1 MSVSRNDPCP
11 CGSGKKY
18 KKCCLG
24 ADEEKRRQHN
34 RMLRNIALGIVGVSV
49 LLYFGPGPGPAAIFG
64 ALGFVC
70 LLAYTLITPHMAS

>member
-34 RMLRNIALGIVGVSV
+34 AMLRNIAIGIAAVAVVLGFGVGPGAAAVFGSLGFAV
-49 LLYFGPGPGPAAIFG
+49 LLGYA
-64 ALGFVC
+64 
-70 LLAYTLITPHMAS
+70 LITPHMST

>member
-34 RMLRNIALGIVGVSV
+34 AMLRNIAIGIAVVAVALGFGVGA
-49 LLYFGPGPGPAAIFG
+49 GPAAVVG
-64 ALGFVC
+64 GLGFAV
-70 LLAYTLITPHMAS
+70 LLGYALITPHMSS